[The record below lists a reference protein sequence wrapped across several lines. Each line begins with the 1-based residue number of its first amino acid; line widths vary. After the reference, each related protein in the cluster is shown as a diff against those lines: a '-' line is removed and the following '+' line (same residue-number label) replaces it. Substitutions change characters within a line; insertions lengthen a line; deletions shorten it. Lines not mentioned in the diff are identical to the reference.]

1 MRLFGTLSADKQKEK
16 VSRGSWTLPACN
28 LVTNMGTNTSV
39 ATPWGFRS
47 PIHWSKTYNFD
58 SVTFLLSVYVD
69 NLKSLQKM
77 AFPMKVNIQHSPPL
91 LLFNLSDNPLSKGCL
106 SHHAVQSI
114 WVWKVFC
121 LHKCKVKASVI
132 GCFIRQLQE
141 MTASSNKT
149 CLIDISINVK
159 PSNIISI
166 NAGTVPSHA
175 LHISDYLFQVISNEN
190 AQGEFRDQR
199 FNGCSFIVFIR
210 PSRL

>member
-1 MRLFGTLSADKQKEK
+1 
-16 VSRGSWTLPACN
+16 
-28 LVTNMGTNTSV
+28 
-39 ATPWGFRS
+39 
-47 PIHWSKTYNFD
+47 
-58 SVTFLLSVYVD
+58 
-69 NLKSLQKM
+69 
-77 AFPMKVNIQHSPPL
+77 
-91 LLFNLSDNPLSKGCL
+91 
-106 SHHAVQSI
+106 
-114 WVWKVFC
+114 
-121 LHKCKVKASVI
+121 
-132 GCFIRQLQE
+132 